1 LLVDPMASKGDSMN
15 VHRIAVAA
23 ATLCGLCMG
32 GDARADASSAPPAL
46 GEVTVRLTVARAGL
60 HGHELS
66 RDDVA
71 VAEHARDALSAA
83 VDEAKPRMDKD
94 PELASGVQVAIDL
107 LKDVDE
113 DIRLARLIADFVAGP
128 GAASKK
134 GMALSQKAS
143 AEPDSMK
150 RQAALKEAQGA
161 FQACASDSQKMMTV
175 SPVLSR
181 TALFLA
187 TSRTSP
193 KKIAT
198 VCAEQEREIARE
210 IAAR

>member
-1 LLVDPMASKGDSMN
+1 MA
-15 VHRIAVAA
+15 
-23 ATLCGLCMG
+23 L
-32 GDARADASSAPPAL
+32 GDA
-46 GEVTVRLTVARAGL
+46 TVRLTVARAGL

-66 RDDVA
+66 MDDVA
-71 VAEHARDALSAA
+71 VAEHARDVLSAA

-94 PELASGVQVAIDL
+94 PELASSVQAATDL

-113 DIRLARLIADFVAGP
+113 DIRLAHLIADFVAGP

-143 AEPDSMK
+143 GEHDSRK
-150 RQAALKEAQGA
+150 RHAALKEAEDA
-161 FQACASDSQKMMTV
+161 FQTCAADSQKMMTE
-175 SPVLSR
+175 SPVLNR

-187 TSRTSP
+187 TFRTSP
-193 KKIAT
+193 KKIASA
-198 VCAEQEREIARE
+198 CAQQQKAMARK